1 MCYKSGMENKDI
13 FDFFFEHELN
23 NNHHFLKDE
32 ITNTLI
38 QDNDNNL
45 QNKDINDIKNCQIRE
60 ELIPINI
67 KNHNNLNKKKSNS
80 ESKKLRNKESAKRY
94 RERYKSTYSSMLNE
108 NEKLK
113 KEINNIIAIIKRKK
127 CQCCKNL
134 KLDEQITNMIKK
146 KRKRNLKKDIK

>member
-1 MCYKSGMENKDI
+1 MCYNSGMENKDI

-94 RERYKSTYSSMLNE
+94 RERYKLTYSSMLNE

-113 KEINNIIAIIKRKK
+113 KEINNIIGIIKRKK

-134 KLDEQITNMIKK
+134 KLDEQCTNFIKK
-146 KRKRNLKKDIK
+146 KKKRDLKKDIK